1 MLFYQ
6 YNWPGNVRELE
17 NEIEF
22 ALTLAGEDREITEEY
37 ISEKI
42 KESRKEDSTAKQGG
56 RTLKEKERQEVIKAL
71 RSTGGNRSQAARILG
86 LSRQGLLN
94 KIARYEIKL

>member
-1 MLFYQ
+1 M
-6 YNWPGNVRELE
+6 E

-22 ALTLAGEDREITEEY
+22 ALTLAGDDREITAAH

-42 KESRKEDSTAKQGG
+42 KESGKEDATAKQEG

-94 KIARYEIKL
+94 KIARYEIEL